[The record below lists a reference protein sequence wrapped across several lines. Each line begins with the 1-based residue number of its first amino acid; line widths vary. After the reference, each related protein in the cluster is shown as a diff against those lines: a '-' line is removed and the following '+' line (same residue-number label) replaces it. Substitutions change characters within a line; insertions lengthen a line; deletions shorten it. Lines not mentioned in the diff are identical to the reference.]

1 MSLLFSDMSILLGWN
16 IVLGLAAVS
25 GTGWIISR
33 GSMVGSRCTFP
44 SDLVSGL
51 LNPRTNPG
59 EACRRDPGDITRDVP
74 QRSRRILRPRA
85 EIKRRQAL
93 QKRHCAAFGHP
104 RISIDHDV
112 FPQSSRVRFV
122 TEEGQRNSRIS
133 PDVLDLL
140 VHSQME
146 MAYHELVAL
155 NSDPHDGD
163 LRAAVVIE
171 RGQMG
176 ERSFFDHSRTV
187 CGIFTR

>member
-16 IVLGLAAVS
+16 IVLGLEAVS

-33 GSMVGSRCTFP
+33 GSMVASRCTFP

-112 FPQSSRVRFV
+112 FPHSSRVRLI
-122 TEEGQRNSRIS
+122 TEEGQRKSRRMFLTFWYIARWRWPITNSS
-133 PDVLDLL
+133 PSIPI
-140 VHSQME
+140 HT
-146 MAYHELVAL
+146 
-155 NSDPHDGD
+155 
-163 LRAAVVIE
+163 
-171 RGQMG
+171 
-176 ERSFFDHSRTV
+176 TV
-187 CGIFTR
+187 TCGLPLGL